1 MEKAKSSPLRFT
13 WEYPMPEYYMFE
25 DGREKQTDG
34 LVIVADV
41 PDFSQDPD
49 LLKKIAAFSQ
59 SKTFQQT
66 SGVFQYQTYVTVYHK

>member
-1 MEKAKSSPLRFT
+1 
-13 WEYPMPEYYMFE
+13 MFE

-41 PDFSQDPD
+41 PDFFQDPD
-49 LLKKIAAFSQ
+49 LSEKIAAFPQ

-66 SGVFQYQTYVTVYHK
+66 SGVFQHQTFVTVYHK